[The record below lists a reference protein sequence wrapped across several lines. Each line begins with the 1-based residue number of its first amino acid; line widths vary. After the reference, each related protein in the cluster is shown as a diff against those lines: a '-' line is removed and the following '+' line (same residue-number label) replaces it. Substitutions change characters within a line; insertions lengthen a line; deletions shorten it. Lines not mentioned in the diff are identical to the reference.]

1 MLVARKKRFHVFALT
16 VIALTALVAVTA
28 AGCGSSVTTTVGSSA
43 AGSIA
48 TTKTVA
54 TTSNPSGSQALM
66 DLVGKYKQVKSMS
79 LDFKAATPDGK
90 VASGT
95 IWGET
100 GKMLKIETT
109 ENGMKSVILVNL
121 ADNTMT
127 MYQPSTNRG
136 TKTKALASFQN
147 PSTYLDGIGQ
157 SKLKDLGTGTINGEV
172 CRIIEFARTN
182 ANGSTTNKMW
192 LSERLGFPVQIT
204 STTADGKTTT
214 IDYTNIKVGALPGDT
229 FQVPASVK
237 ITTVPS

>member
-1 MLVARKKRFHVFALT
+1 MLVARKKRFRVFALT
-16 VIALTALVAVTA
+16 VVALAVPVAVTA
-28 AGCGSSVTTTVGSSA
+28 AGCGSSVTTTAGSSV
-43 AGSIA
+43 AGSA
-48 TTKTVA
+48 TTTAAAA
-54 TTSNPSGSQALM
+54 TTSSPSGSQALA

-79 LDFKAATPDGK
+79 LDYKATTPDGK
-90 VASGT
+90 IASGT

-109 ENGMKSVILVNL
+109 ANGMKSVILINL

-147 PSTYLDGIGQ
+147 PGAYLDGIDQ
-157 SKLKDLGTGTINGEV
+157 SKLKDLGTGTINGDA
-172 CRIIEFARTN
+172 CRIIEFTRTN

-204 STTADGKTTT
+204 STTAAGKTTT
-214 IDYTNIKVGALPGDT
+214 IDYTNIKVGPLPGDT

-237 ITTVPS
+237 IATVPS